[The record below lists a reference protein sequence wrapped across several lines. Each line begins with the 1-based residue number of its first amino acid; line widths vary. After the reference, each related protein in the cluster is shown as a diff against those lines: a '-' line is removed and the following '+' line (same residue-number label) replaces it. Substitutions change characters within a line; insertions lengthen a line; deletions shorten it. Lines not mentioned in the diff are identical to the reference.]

1 MYFAGLLLHTILI
14 TCMTKKK
21 LSKYNFNIIN
31 IILEYKILFQCQG
44 GVLQPWFEDE
54 FKGAYVCDVMYEEVG
69 FRENE
74 ALALKFY
81 LNLLTFELEHYTLQ
95 LKPMGV
101 EVRTKPKINGIMQLK
116 AAHEA
121 FTLQHNI
128 ILRIYT

>member
-1 MYFAGLLLHTILI
+1 
-14 TCMTKKK
+14 
-21 LSKYNFNIIN
+21 
-31 IILEYKILFQCQG
+31 
-44 GVLQPWFEDE
+44 
-54 FKGAYVCDVMYEEVG
+54 MYEEVG